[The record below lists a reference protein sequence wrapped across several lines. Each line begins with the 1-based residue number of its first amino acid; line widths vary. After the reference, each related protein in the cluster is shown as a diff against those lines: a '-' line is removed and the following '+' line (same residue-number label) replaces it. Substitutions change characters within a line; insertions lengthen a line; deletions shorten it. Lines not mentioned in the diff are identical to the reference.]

1 MYTETSASYDAF
13 LSYSWKSDKAV
24 ALAIQIA
31 IHRFLCPWY
40 KLRSKNVFR
49 DLSCLPAG
57 SSLYAELFGRLD
69 RSNHLIILASPDAA
83 ISNGMEIEA
92 KHWFER
98 PRDGQVL
105 VVVTDGHCQTSDDVR
120 TYLPKSARLNLK
132 EDPLWVSVVHRR
144 ASILRDPHSQQVSE
158 ELTEDL
164 KQILLRFYPGL
175 DWGQLRGEERQR
187 RRRALSFLTA
197 IILLLIALAG
207 AAIGF
212 AVYAKTQLLV
222 AESRALFSP
231 S

>member
-1 MYTETSASYDAF
+1 MVYTETSASYDAF

-31 IHRFLCPWY
+31 IHRSLCPWY

-105 VVVTDGHCQTSDDVR
+105 VVVTDGHCQTSDNIR

-132 EDPLWVSVVHRR
+132 EDPLSGSQLYIGERR
-144 ASILRDPHSQQVSE
+144 FCAIHIRSRSAKNLQKISSKFSYASIQGSIGANCVEKS
-158 ELTEDL
+158 
-164 KQILLRFYPGL
+164 G
-175 DWGQLRGEERQR
+175 RGD
-187 RRRALSFLTA
+187 AGP
-197 IILLLIALAG
+197 LA
-207 AAIGF
+207 F
-212 AVYAKTQLLV
+212 
-222 AESRALFSP
+222 
-231 S
+231 